1 MVAITNSGQPRPAG
15 VTEPSHSRLSHRA
28 DVSRACSSPLPAD
41 ALKRSDRTDR
51 TADTV
56 PLNRQKEFHELAA
69 HLQRA
74 LAAALPE
81 PCSVCFRWAEEDNLF
96 ILEVRNEST
105 GELIK
110 QYPPEKILNIR
121 RRLDELLGVMIDRQV

>member
-1 MVAITNSGQPRPAG
+1 MDAITNSGQPRPTG
-15 VTEPSHSRLSHRA
+15 VTEPSHSGRNHQA
-28 DVSRACSSPLPAD
+28 DAPRTCSSPLPTD
-41 ALKRSDRTDR
+41 ATNRSNTTDR
-51 TADTV
+51 PADTV
-56 PLNRQKEFHELAA
+56 PLSLQNDFHALAD

-96 ILEVRNEST
+96 ILEVRSEST

>member
-1 MVAITNSGQPRPAG
+1 MAAITNVEQPRPAG
-15 VTEPSHSRLSHRA
+15 GTEPSRSGRGQHANASQTR
-28 DVSRACSSPLPAD
+28 SSPLPAD
-41 ALKRSDRTDR
+41 ATHRSATTRR
-51 TADTV
+51 PADTV
-56 PLNRQKEFHELAA
+56 PVSRQNEFHELAA

-74 LAAALPE
+74 LAAAIPE

-96 ILEVRNEST
+96 ILEVRSEST